1 MKELFFIY
9 KNTLKKAV
17 SHRDFLE
24 HYKRLTKIFV
34 SLFLFALQ
42 NTRLNLLSIVCY
54 AFENLPTKINNSI
67 NWNLLF

>member
-34 SLFLFALQ
+34 SLFIFCFVKH
-42 NTRLNLLSIVCY
+42 TTLLAKYSVLH
-54 AFENLPTKINNSI
+54 F
-67 NWNLLF
+67 